1 LAAHQL
7 EGSAA
12 EWWDNYQVSYPD
24 INAITW
30 DQFQGGF
37 RTAHVAAGAMTLKR
51 REFRDLRQGTRT
63 VSEYGDLFNK
73 LARYAP
79 DDVATDAKRQDE
91 FMRGLN
97 DEISIQLVAIRF
109 NSYQELLDRAVVVES
124 KHKSME
130 NRKRKHEHNG
140 YNRGPHQRTR
150 TSNDGNGDSEH
161 NNNGGNGHNH
171 NGRKSDNHHKS
182 ERGNGHNHGDT
193 NGRNNKEYIKR
204 DLSLVEC
211 FKCHKN
217 GHYANDCPERKK
229 DEGNETNQ
237 LQEGHVNHI
246 NMRVAS
252 KF

>member
-1 LAAHQL
+1 
-7 EGSAA
+7 
-12 EWWDNYQVSYPD
+12 
-24 INAITW
+24 
-30 DQFQGGF
+30 
-37 RTAHVAAGAMTLKR
+37 
-51 REFRDLRQGTRT
+51 

-150 TSNDGNGDSEH
+150 TTNDGNGDSEY
-161 NNNGGNGHNH
+161 NNNGGNGHNNH
-171 NGRKSDNHHKS
+171 NGHNHNGHKSDNHQKS
-182 ERGNGHNHGDT
+182 ERGKGHNHGDT

-229 DEGNETNQ
+229 DEGNETTQ